1 MSDQDERL
9 KISVKDVRP
18 TQKEIEA
25 ELRAED
31 VNKEYERILDQYAG
45 RVKMKGFRQGKA
57 PKDMVKQMFGP
68 DIQKSVLDSLIP
80 QVLDEVLESQG
91 IRAVGVPMVKDVS
104 HDSGQPLRF
113 KAVIE
118 VWQEFELPSYKKI
131 KAKKKEVVVS
141 EDDIRRTLDEL
152 REKATEYVPV
162 ENRGVANGDY
172 VVIELQGKD
181 QKTKRLMPA
190 EKVVVLAGHE
200 GNDSAINENLAGLK
214 PGEEKTFAY
223 SYPAD
228 HKNKKLAGKNIE
240 YRLKVNSIKE
250 KRLPELDDD
259 FAKTHGEFENLAGL
273 RDKIR
278 QEIQT
283 RRELAGRHETAEEI
297 LKQILDRSSI
307 ELPASVVEDEAEAVL
322 KNMLSSAPPQQNLT
336 KEMVEAL
343 QGSARIQAEA
353 NLKRHLILRKIAE
366 AEGLKVADAEVD
378 QEIKA
383 LARKNN
389 IPLGRAIETF
399 NQEDRRE
406 NLKTNLLMRKTIDF
420 LVEEAIIE

>member
-9 KISVKDVRP
+9 KSRVKDASP

-25 ELRAED
+25 ELRADD
-31 VNKEYERILDQYAG
+31 VDKEYDRILSQYAG
-45 RVKMKGFRQGKA
+45 RAKIRGFRQGKA

-68 DIQKSVLDSLIP
+68 DIQKSVLDSLVP
-80 QVLDEVLESQG
+80 QILDEVLKSNG
-91 IRAVGVPMVKDVS
+91 IRAVGVPIVKDVS
-104 HDSGQPLRF
+104 CDSGQPLRF
-113 KAVIE
+113 KAVVE
-118 VWQEFELPSYKKI
+118 VWPEFELPSYKKI
-131 KAKKKEVVVS
+131 RAKKKDVVVS
-141 EDDIRRTLDEL
+141 EDDILRTLEEL
-152 REKATEYVPV
+152 REKAAEYIPV
-162 ENRGVANGDY
+162 ENRGVADGDY

-181 QKTKRLMPA
+181 QKTHRLMPA

-200 GNDSAINENLAGLK
+200 ANDPAINENLSGLK
-214 PGEEKTFAY
+214 AGEEKTFTY

-240 YRLKVNSIKE
+240 YRLKLNSIKE
-250 KRLPELDDD
+250 KRLPEFDDD
-259 FAKTHGEFENLAGL
+259 FAKTHGEFENLAAL

-278 QEIQT
+278 QEIRT
-283 RRELAGRHETAEEI
+283 ARELAGRRDTAEEI

-307 ELPASVVEDEAEAVL
+307 ELPPSVVEDEAQAVL
-322 KNMLSSAPPQQNLT
+322 KNILASSPPHQNLS
-336 KEMVEAL
+336 KEIVEAL
-343 QGSARIQAEA
+343 QKKARIQAEA

-383 LARKNN
+383 LAQKNN
-389 IPLGRAIETF
+389 IPLGQAIETF

-406 NLKTNLLMRKTIDF
+406 NLKTNVLLRKAIDF
-420 LVEEAIIE
+420 LVKEAIIE